1 MTARTRLW
9 VLVVSTPVIAFT
21 LIGGYLGQA
30 MTRDE
35 TLRSLRVFEDVMQ
48 LVVENYVEDVDVQKA
63 MRGAMRGLTDGLDVD
78 SAFLNPALVKAF
90 ESKETPAAG
99 EVGIDLARG
108 YYLRV
113 VSVRDGSPAAKRE
126 SAPGITCARS
136 TAGPRDISVFEG
148 NRLLRGGAGSKV
160 TLLVIRGS
168 VSDPHE
174 LTVNRER
181 LGGAEV
187 TSRMAGAGTGYIRVV
202 EFRRTLQPASSRP
215 STRWP
220 NRSGALRDRPS
231 QHLARRSR
239 QRRRIRPAVRPRR
252 DAGSPRLRDPLAR
265 PEAKD
270 KTKKD
275 SIAAQAND
283 GAVAAPV
290 VLLVDSGTSGAAELF
305 AAALDG
311 NNRAELVGERTI
323 GRVARQQLVKLPDGS
338 GLLLTNVRYLSPSSA
353 AIHEKGLT
361 PDVHVPEPDVDASA
375 LIRRQSMRRST
386 KRSNASRRAEE
397 GRVEPILNIDS
408 SESEAYNRL
417 ASFPSHSDSEETS

>member
-78 SAFLNPALVKAF
+78 STFLNPALVKAF
-90 ESKETPAAG
+90 ESKEAPAAG

-113 VSVRDGSPAAKRE
+113 VSVRDGSPAAK
-126 SAPGITCARS
+126 AGIRTGDYLRAIDGRS
-136 TAGPRDISVFEG
+136 TRDISAFEG

-187 TSRMAGAGTGYIRVV
+187 TSRIAGAGTGYIRVV
-202 EFRRTLQPASSRP
+202 EFTQNSPARIKQAVD
-215 STRWP
+215 
-220 NRSGALRDRPS
+220 AL
-231 QHLARRSR
+231 AKTG
-239 QRRRIRPAVRPRR
+239 AVRYVIDLRSTSR
-252 DAGSPRLRDPLAR
+252 GDLDSGVESARLFVRGATLAVRVSRDPLAR
-265 PEAKD
+265 PDAKD

-361 PDVHVPEPDVDASA
+361 PDVHVPEPDVDFGADPPAVDATLDKA
-375 LIRRQSMRRST
+375 L
-386 KRSNASRRAEE
+386 E
-397 GRVEPILNIDS
+397 
-408 SESEAYNRL
+408 RL
-417 ASFPSHSDSEETS
+417 TAQQKKAA

>member
-35 TLRSLRVFEDVMQ
+35 TLRSLRVFEDVME
-48 LVVENYVEDVDVQKA
+48 LVVENYVENVDVQKA

-78 SAFLNPALVKAF
+78 SAFLNPDLVKAF
-90 ESKETPAAG
+90 ESKDTPGAG
-99 EVGIDLARG
+99 ELGIDLARG

-113 VSVRDGSPAAKRE
+113 VSVRDGSPAAK
-126 SAPGITCARS
+126 AGIRTGDYLRAIDGRS
-136 TAGPRDISVFEG
+136 TRDISAFEG

-174 LTVNRER
+174 LAVNRER
-181 LGGAEV
+181 LAGAEV
-187 TSRMAGAGTGYIRVV
+187 TSRMANASTGYIRVV
-202 EFRRTLQPASSRP
+202 EFTPNSPARIKQAIDALAKTGAARYVIDLRGTSRGDLDSGIEAARLFVRGGTL
-215 STRWP
+215 
-220 NRSGALRDRPS
+220 
-231 QHLARRSR
+231 
-239 QRRRIRPAVRPRR
+239 AVRV
-252 DAGSPRLRDPLAR
+252 SRDPLAR

-283 GAVAAPV
+283 GTVAAPV
-290 VLLVDSGTSGAAELF
+290 VLLIDSGTSGAGELF

-361 PDVHVPEPDVDASA
+361 PDVHVPEPDVDFGADPPKGDAA
-375 LIRRQSMRRST
+375 LDKAI
-386 KRSNASRRAEE
+386 E
-397 GRVEPILNIDS
+397 
-408 SESEAYNRL
+408 RL
-417 ASFPSHSDSEETS
+417 ATPAKQAA

>member
-48 LVVENYVEDVDVQKA
+48 LVVENYVENVDVQKA
-63 MRGAMRGLTDGLDVD
+63 MRGAMRGLTDGLDID
-78 SAFLNPALVKAF
+78 SAFLNPDLVKAF
-90 ESKETPAAG
+90 ESKETPAAA
-99 EVGIDLARG
+99 ELGIDLARG

-113 VSVRDGSPAAKRE
+113 VSVRDGSAAAK
-126 SAPGITCARS
+126 AGIRTGDYLRAIDGRS
-136 TAGPRDISVFEG
+136 TRDISAFEG

-174 LTVNRER
+174 VAVVRER
-181 LGGAEV
+181 LSGAEV
-187 TSRMAGAGTGYIRVV
+187 SSRMANASTGYVRVV
-202 EFRRTLQPASSRP
+202 EFTPNSAARIKQAVDALAKTGAARYVIDLRSTSRGDLDSGVEAARLFVRGATL
-215 STRWP
+215 
-220 NRSGALRDRPS
+220 
-231 QHLARRSR
+231 
-239 QRRRIRPAVRPRR
+239 AVRV
-252 DAGSPRLRDPLAR
+252 SRDPLAR
-265 PEAKD
+265 PDAKD

-283 GAVAAPV
+283 GTVAAPV

-361 PDVHVPEPDVDASA
+361 PDVHVPEPDVDFGADPPKVDAA
-375 LIRRQSMRRST
+375 LDKAI
-386 KRSNASRRAEE
+386 E
-397 GRVEPILNIDS
+397 
-408 SESEAYNRL
+408 RL
-417 ASFPSHSDSEETS
+417 DAPVKQAA

>member
-48 LVVENYVEDVDVQKA
+48 LVVENYVENVDVQKA

-78 SAFLNPALVKAF
+78 SAFLNPDLVKAF
-90 ESKETPAAG
+90 ESKDTPAAG
-99 EVGIDLARG
+99 ELGIDLARG

-113 VSVRDGSPAAKRE
+113 VSVRDGSPAAK
-126 SAPGITCARS
+126 AGIRTGDYLRAIDGRS
-136 TAGPRDISVFEG
+136 TRDTSAFEG

-174 LTVNRER
+174 VAVNRER
-181 LGGAEV
+181 LSGAEV
-187 TSRMAGAGTGYIRVV
+187 SSRMANASTGYIRVV
-202 EFRRTLQPASSRP
+202 EFTPNSAARIKQAVDALAKTGAARYVIDLRGTSRGDLDSGVDAARLFVRGATL
-215 STRWP
+215 
-220 NRSGALRDRPS
+220 
-231 QHLARRSR
+231 
-239 QRRRIRPAVRPRR
+239 AVRV
-252 DAGSPRLRDPLAR
+252 SRDPLAR
-265 PEAKD
+265 PDAKD

-283 GAVAAPV
+283 GTVAAPV

-361 PDVHVPEPDVDASA
+361 PDVHVPEPDVDFGADPPKADAA
-375 LIRRQSMRRST
+375 LDKAI
-386 KRSNASRRAEE
+386 E
-397 GRVEPILNIDS
+397 
-408 SESEAYNRL
+408 RL
-417 ASFPSHSDSEETS
+417 AAATKQAA

>member
-78 SAFLNPALVKAF
+78 SAFLNPTLVKAF

-113 VSVRDGSPAAKRE
+113 VSVRDGSPAAK
-126 SAPGITCARS
+126 AGIRTGDYLRAIDGRS
-136 TAGPRDISVFEG
+136 TRDISAFEG

-187 TSRMAGAGTGYIRVV
+187 TSRMAGAGTGYLRVV
-202 EFRRTLQPASSRP
+202 EFTQNSPARIKQAVD
-215 STRWP
+215 
-220 NRSGALRDRPS
+220 AL
-231 QHLARRSR
+231 AKTG
-239 QRRRIRPAVRPRR
+239 AVRYVIDLRSTSR
-252 DAGSPRLRDPLAR
+252 GDLDSGVESARLFVRGATLAVRVSRDPLAR

-361 PDVHVPEPDVDASA
+361 PDVHVPEPDVDFGADPPAVDATLDKA
-375 LIRRQSMRRST
+375 L
-386 KRSNASRRAEE
+386 E
-397 GRVEPILNIDS
+397 
-408 SESEAYNRL
+408 RL
-417 ASFPSHSDSEETS
+417 TAQQKKAA

>member
-48 LVVENYVEDVDVQKA
+48 LVVDNYVESVDVTKA

-78 SAFLNPALVKAF
+78 SGFLSPELVKAY
-90 ESKETPAAG
+90 ESKTAPAAG

-113 VSVRDGSPAAKRE
+113 VSVRDGSPAAK
-126 SAPGITCARS
+126 AGIRTGDYLRAIDGRS
-136 TAGPRDISVFEG
+136 TRDISAYEG
-148 NRLLRGGAGSKV
+148 NRMLRGGAGSKV
-160 TLLVIRGS
+160 TLLVIRGT
-168 VSDPHE
+168 VTEPHE
-174 LTVNRER
+174 VPLARER
-181 LGGAEV
+181 LTSAEI
-187 TSRMAGAGTGYIRVV
+187 TSRMANASTGYIRVV
-202 EFRRTLQPASSRP
+202 EFTPNSPARIRQAIDALAKTGAARYVIDVRGTSRGDLDAGVE
-215 STRWP
+215 TARLFV
-220 NRSGALRDRPS
+220 RSGTL
-231 QHLARRSR
+231 
-239 QRRRIRPAVRPRR
+239 AVRV
-252 DAGSPRLRDPLAR
+252 SRDPLAR
-265 PEAKD
+265 ADAKE

-275 SIAAQAND
+275 SIAAQASD

-290 VLLVDSGTSGAAELF
+290 VVLVDSGTSGAGELF

-353 AIHEKGLT
+353 VIHEKGLT
-361 PDVHVPEPDVDASA
+361 PDVHVPEPDVDFGADPPAVDAA
-375 LIRRQSMRRST
+375 LDKAI
-386 KRSNASRRAEE
+386 E
-397 GRVEPILNIDS
+397 
-408 SESEAYNRL
+408 RL
-417 ASFPSHSDSEETS
+417 TTPAKQAA

>member
-63 MRGAMRGLTDGLDVD
+63 MRGAMRGLTDGLDMD

-113 VSVRDGSPAAKRE
+113 VSVRDGSPAAK
-126 SAPGITCARS
+126 AGIRTGDYLRAIDGRS
-136 TAGPRDISVFEG
+136 TRDISVFEG

-187 TSRMAGAGTGYIRVV
+187 TSRMAGAGTGYLRVV
-202 EFRRTLQPASSRP
+202 EFTQNSPARIKQAVD
-215 STRWP
+215 
-220 NRSGALRDRPS
+220 AL
-231 QHLARRSR
+231 AKTG
-239 QRRRIRPAVRPRR
+239 AVRYVIDLRSTSR
-252 DAGSPRLRDPLAR
+252 GDLDSGVESARLFVRGATLAVRVSRDPLAR

-361 PDVHVPEPDVDASA
+361 PDVHVPEPDVDFGADPPAVDATLDKA
-375 LIRRQSMRRST
+375 L
-386 KRSNASRRAEE
+386 E
-397 GRVEPILNIDS
+397 
-408 SESEAYNRL
+408 RL
-417 ASFPSHSDSEETS
+417 TAQQKKAA

>member
-113 VSVRDGSPAAKRE
+113 VSVRDGSPAAK
-126 SAPGITCARS
+126 AGIRTGDYLRAIDGRS
-136 TAGPRDISVFEG
+136 TRDISAFEG

-202 EFRRTLQPASSRP
+202 EFTQNSP
-215 STRWP
+215 TRIKQAVD
-220 NRSGALRDRPS
+220 AL
-231 QHLARRSR
+231 AKTG
-239 QRRRIRPAVRPRR
+239 AVRYVIDLRSTSR
-252 DAGSPRLRDPLAR
+252 GDLDSGVESARLFVRGATLAVRVSRDPLAR

-361 PDVHVPEPDVDASA
+361 PDVHVPEPDVDFGADPPAVDATLDKA
-375 LIRRQSMRRST
+375 L
-386 KRSNASRRAEE
+386 E
-397 GRVEPILNIDS
+397 
-408 SESEAYNRL
+408 RL
-417 ASFPSHSDSEETS
+417 TAQQKKAA